1 MQQDAHPPRSRDDD
15 DLDIDPDAVDI
26 GDGLKT
32 TEGGSALAVVD
43 VNVEDQQVKVYSPTG
58 EQTVNRWV
66 SMDLFAVHQ
75 PNEDIQTDADR
86 EAWLNDTLPATYR
99 CRDGERQKLRH
110 VIDEDGDVAMV
121 PQE

>member
-66 SMDLFAVHQ
+66 SMDLFAVHR

-86 EAWLNDTLPATYR
+86 EQWLNETLPATYR

>member
-1 MQQDAHPPRSRDDD
+1 MERDAHPPRSADGD

-32 TEGGSALAVVD
+32 AEGRSALAVVGVD
-43 VNVEDQQVKVYSPTG
+43 VEAQQVKLYSPTG
-58 EQTVNRWV
+58 EQTVNRWF
-66 SMDLFAVHQ
+66 SMDLFSVHR
-75 PNEDIQTDADR
+75 PNADIQTDADR
-86 EAWLNDTLPATYR
+86 EAWLNETLPATYR
-99 CRDGERQKLRH
+99 CRDGERQQLEY